1 MSALCTALVIT
12 DPVRSY
18 FYLSLSNDEHSFTAV
33 FIHQPPFL
41 MTDSCFY
48 CRFTVFHHQTHF
60 PTTNTHLQPFSSTNL
75 PFQRRTVVFTAVLL
89 FSTTKHAFQRRTV
102 VLTAVLLFSTTKHAF
117 QRWTVVFTAVLLF
130 STTKLAFQQQT
141 LVYSHFHSPA
151 TLSID
156 KYSFTAVFHISNDE
170 YSFTVIFIHQPPFST
185 TNTLLQPFSTT
196 IHAFQRQKFFYNC
209 SHPPTSLSI
218 DKYSFTAVFH
228 HHIHSFSP
236 LRLIHQTT
244 NSHIYTLI
252 H

>member
-89 FSTTKHAFQRRTV
+89 FSTTKHAFQLWTV
-102 VLTAVLLFSTTKHAF
+102 VL
-117 QRWTVVFTAVLLF
+117 TAVLLF

-196 IHAFQRQKFFYNC
+196 IHAFQ
-209 SHPPTSLSI
+209 
-218 DKYSFTAVFH
+218 
-228 HHIHSFSP
+228 
-236 LRLIHQTT
+236 
-244 NSHIYTLI
+244 
-252 H
+252 